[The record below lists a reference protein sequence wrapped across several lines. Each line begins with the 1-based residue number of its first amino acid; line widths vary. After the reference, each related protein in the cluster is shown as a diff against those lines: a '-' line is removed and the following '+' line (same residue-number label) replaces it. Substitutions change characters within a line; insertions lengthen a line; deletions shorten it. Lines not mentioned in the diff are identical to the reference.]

1 LPGSVIDKQK
11 NSEVT
16 MERDRRGI
24 LAHLLFDAARRHE
37 SRIIELI
44 GDLGHVNVRSTHLT
58 VIRNLDLKG
67 TRITELARRAGMT
80 KQSMSDL
87 VQRCEDMGFVGRSAD
102 ETDRR
107 AKKIIFTNKGRE
119 LVEDIWDVVDRVDE
133 EMAVIIGRVKVT
145 SLQNALKK
153 YLY

>member
-16 MERDRRGI
+16 KERDRRGI

-44 GDLGHVNVRSTHLT
+44 GDLGHVDVRSTHLT

-67 TRITELARRAGMT
+67 TRITELALRAGIT
-80 KQSMSDL
+80 KQSMSDR

-119 LVEDIWDVVDRVDE
+119 LVEDIWNVVDRVDE

>member
-1 LPGSVIDKQK
+1 MPGSVIYKQK
-11 NSEVT
+11 NSEIT
-16 MERDRRGI
+16 MERDRSGI

-44 GDLGHVNVRSTHLT
+44 GDLGHVDVRSTHLT
-58 VIRNLDLKG
+58 VIRNLDLEG
-67 TRITELARRAGMT
+67 TRITELARRAGVT

-87 VQRCEDMGFVGRSAD
+87 VRRCEDMGFVGRSAD

-133 EMAVIIGRVKVT
+133 EMAVIIGRIKVT
-145 SLQNALKK
+145 SLQNTLKK

>member
-1 LPGSVIDKQK
+1 
-11 NSEVT
+11 
-16 MERDRRGI
+16 
-24 LAHLLFDAARRHE
+24 
-37 SRIIELI
+37 
-44 GDLGHVNVRSTHLT
+44 
-58 VIRNLDLKG
+58 
-67 TRITELARRAGMT
+67 MT

-107 AKKIIFTNKGRE
+107 AKKIIFTNMGRQ

-133 EMAVIIGRVKVT
+133 EMAEIIGRAKVT

-153 YLY
+153 YLC